1 MKFGSSGG
9 SKTKAWKDIWG
20 AGQGLGSIRE
30 ITNVSSIV
38 ERFKTEYDQA
48 LSRLNRLNNQ

>member
-20 AGQGLGSIRE
+20 AGQGLGSITE
-30 ITNVSSIV
+30 ITTVSKIV
-38 ERFKTEYDQA
+38 ERFKTEYVQA
-48 LSRLNRLNNQ
+48 LSRLNRLNIK